1 MEKISHFFH
10 STLQKEA
17 FQTKYQEIIQN
28 ILNDPDVKEFIS
40 VHEEEVTQEVLE
52 NSYAKFH
59 EFIKERDA
67 RKQGV
72 SVKNPGME
80 PVLVMNVGYVDVSYR
95 PTQEFMRLRKEK
107 EMQNRVKAMN
117 MPKNIVEAT
126 FKNLIITVERQ
137 EVVQEVLN
145 VIEGIVSRKEFQ
157 QGLYLSGPF
166 GVGKTYLFGAMANEL
181 ATHGFITTLVHVP
194 SLSFEMKQ
202 AIQDGAVKEK
212 LDVLKSAH
220 VLMLDDI
227 GAESN
232 TAWFR
237 DEILGIILQY
247 RMLQELPTFFTSNFT
262 LNELEEHFSQT
273 QRGEYEPLKAKRL
286 MERVRFL
293 AKEVVFN
300 GENRRLS

>member
-166 GVGKTYLFGAMANEL
+166 GVGKTYLFGAIANEL